1 MKIRV
6 RVPTEQYAYIEVE
19 YDSLEEYK
27 QGYPEFTKAVVQ
39 VRKKVKEEKTKSEVP
54 FEG

>member
-6 RVPTEQYAYIEVE
+6 RIPTEQYAYIEVE
-19 YDSLEEYK
+19 YDSLKEYEE
-27 QGYPEFTKAVVQ
+27 GYPEFTKAVLK
-39 VRKKVKEEKTKSEVP
+39 VRKKVKEEKTRAEVP